1 MAAKVEHSKNE
12 DEANLEFVLPEKVK
26 KYEDFIN
33 NNLKGDLRKVHDHRD
48 KLYSTIAQYLQL
60 KDTIERIRIFD
71 GGKMRTQVDLGCD
84 FFCQAEVKDTKMILV
99 AVGLHGFF
107 VELTLDEAVKFID
120 KKVEH
125 LTKQVEGLTK
135 DSAMIKARIKVA
147 LQGLS
152 ELQMFNFADK

>member
-1 MAAKVEHSKNE
+1 
-12 DEANLEFVLPEKVK
+12 
-26 KYEDFIN
+26 
-33 NNLKGDLRKVHDHRD
+33 
-48 KLYSTIAQYLQL
+48 
-60 KDTIERIRIFD
+60 
-71 GGKMRTQVDLGCD
+71 
-84 FFCQAEVKDTKMILV
+84 
-99 AVGLHGFF
+99 
-107 VELTLDEAVKFID
+107 LDEAVKFID